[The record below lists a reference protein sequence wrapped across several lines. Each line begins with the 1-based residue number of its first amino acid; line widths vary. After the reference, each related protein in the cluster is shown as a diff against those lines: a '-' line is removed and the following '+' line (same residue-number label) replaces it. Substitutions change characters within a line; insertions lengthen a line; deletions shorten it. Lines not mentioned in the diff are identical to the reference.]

1 MAKPETLKRVLNEQ
15 HIDAIVVEK
24 INGAYE
30 NVNNKSPK
38 KKKAEYLFHAVNEMD
53 RLLDKDTR
61 QRLMESCACTIDSS
75 GLNKTVAQFA
85 SKTKGLSLM
94 EKIAKLGEIDHL
106 GKPALRKDGTI
117 LVDLGS
123 GVACPCPQIAGV
135 EVTCPISFTYCMCC
149 GGHLKF
155 HYENALGTKLD
166 VKIKSSILQSMGK
179 KPCVFI
185 LWDREKKPG
194 SP

>member
-15 HIDAIVVEK
+15 HIDANVVVK

-38 KKKAEYLFHAVNEMD
+38 KNKVEYLFHAVNEMD
-53 RLLDKDTR
+53 RLLDKNTR
-61 QRLMESCACTIDSS
+61 QQLMELCACTIDSS
-75 GLNKTVAQFA
+75 GLNKTIAQFA
-85 SKTKGLSLM
+85 NKTKSLSLM
-94 EKIAKLGEIDHL
+94 EKIAKLGEINHL
-106 GKPALRKDGTI
+106 GKPVLRKDGTI

-123 GVACPCPQIAGV
+123 GAACPCPQIAGV
-135 EVTCPISFTYCMCC
+135 EITCPISFTYCMCC

-155 HYENALGTKLD
+155 QYENVLGIKLE
-166 VKIKSSILQSMGK
+166 IKSSILQSMGK

-185 LWDREKKPG
+185 LKDKGKKQDYP
-194 SP
+194 